1 MLISS
6 VALNMV
12 SLAVLKPDS
21 LAPELVDRALAV
33 GRALAWGPL
42 VARTANAAAGVAHAR
57 GDGAAELALLNEA
70 AGAAPTDTSLAARLA
85 ELRLAQG
92 DRAGAIRAWQ
102 TNHLL
107 IRVPLEHGASTT
119 NPAVALDWFGV
130 AQAVDPTDP
139 RPYAEAAR
147 VLLAAGQPARAAPY
161 LAQALKLG
169 RSGPSLSVIARR
181 LLDPFASLDP
191 EVPPATPVEVGQF
204 WQASQV
210 FTARGDLIGAKYALE
225 QALRVDPA
233 NLVFQSTLAGI
244 RRTLGLAS

>member
-1 MLISS
+1 MRHWARVLSTRARPERRSGRIAAALLVVLCAPMLISS

-92 DRAGAIRAWQ
+92 
-102 TNHLL
+102 
-107 IRVPLEHGASTT
+107 
-119 NPAVALDWFGV
+119 
-130 AQAVDPTDP
+130 
-139 RPYAEAAR
+139 
-147 VLLAAGQPARAAPY
+147 
-161 LAQALKLG
+161 
-169 RSGPSLSVIARR
+169 
-181 LLDPFASLDP
+181 
-191 EVPPATPVEVGQF
+191 
-204 WQASQV
+204 
-210 FTARGDLIGAKYALE
+210 
-225 QALRVDPA
+225 
-233 NLVFQSTLAGI
+233 
-244 RRTLGLAS
+244 